1 MASLTGGLVV
11 LTYFYRQV
19 LPFAIIAIIIMGW
32 SRLRNGMHYPSDI
45 LAGIALGILYGYLTL
60 AILKIV

>member
-1 MASLTGGLVV
+1 
-11 LTYFYRQV
+11 
-19 LPFAIIAIIIMGW
+19 MGW

-45 LAGIALGILYGYLTL
+45 LAGIILGILYGYLAL